1 MEDLIPS
8 VSLGAAATIAT
19 AAGLAYYC
27 LTSQE
32 EPAHTVV
39 PVDDQSVAVD
49 VSTVLLE
56 RVMTCLMVLVS
67 SSRVIRTF
75 ALPN

>member
-1 MEDLIPS
+1 MDDLVPA
-8 VSLGAAATIAT
+8 VSIGTAAAIA
-19 AAGLAYYC
+19 ASAGLAYYC

-49 VSTVLLE
+49 VRSTKLFS
-56 RVMTCLMVLVS
+56 VS
-67 SSRVIRTF
+67 KQCC
-75 ALPN
+75 